1 VNPLLFAN
9 WRLINKAFCIGMWL
23 VALMLVGVILIHGQA
38 GAGPTHSALHGVVPR

>member
-23 VALMLVGVILIHGQA
+23 VAVLLVGVILIHGTA
-38 GAGPTHSALHGVVPR
+38 GAARTHSTLHAAIPR